1 MKTMKIIVGLF
12 AIFLMLPITF
22 YLQYKV
28 FSIIGAT
35 ELMWFLFWV
44 NLPLAILMQI
54 VSKLLESK

>member
-1 MKTMKIIVGLF
+1 MKALKIIVGLVG
-12 AIFLMLPITF
+12 IFLTLPITF

-44 NLPLAILMQI
+44 NLPFVILIQVISRM
-54 VSKLLESK
+54 VDKS